1 MKGQAKENPRKNQK
15 YKTLDKPESVE
26 KQKLTHKE
34 QTQTNQQH
42 GENRRTVRR
51 RERLKYTN
59 EQMTHRCT

>member
-1 MKGQAKENPRKNQK
+1 MKGQAKENPRKNQE

-42 GENRRTVRR
+42 GENR
-51 RERLKYTN
+51 
-59 EQMTHRCT
+59 